1 MLRELR
7 SSLTLIRVLGDRVPA
22 IQAQLEASEVTLDL
36 YLKQFLVGR
45 REIADLI
52 GAENER
58 MDALISKIEVEVEQA
73 RLGAAIASE
82 LGQLE
87 DRLLDRLPVAKPEG
101 A

>member
-1 MLRELR
+1 
-7 SSLTLIRVLGDRVPA
+7 LTLIRVLGDRVPA

>member
-1 MLRELR
+1 M
-7 SSLTLIRVLGDRVPA
+7 PA

-73 RLGAAIASE
+73 RLGAVIASE

-87 DRLLDRLPVAKPEG
+87 DRLLGRLPVAKPEG